1 MYIYETTISL
11 TVKTYSENV
20 NTFGS
25 LCLVLDET
33 VLAFK
38 YTSVTVT
45 VNKKKLKITTTKCN
59 LLKI

>member
-1 MYIYETTISL
+1 MYMYETTISL

-33 VLAFK
+33 F
-38 YTSVTVT
+38 
-45 VNKKKLKITTTKCN
+45 
-59 LLKI
+59 